1 MGAELSLEN
10 WNRPSAWNRVTV
22 FSTLRSTSLAHT
34 SASLSFPSLPL
45 LLLLRANA
53 PYMFPINDLLPF
65 RFQFEEVIKHSYCS
79 RSKPPTLLTK
89 IDIVR

>member
-1 MGAELSLEN
+1 
-10 WNRPSAWNRVTV
+10 
-22 FSTLRSTSLAHT
+22 
-34 SASLSFPSLPL
+34 LPL